1 MAPITSLED
10 LIAQIRQ
17 NPELRE
23 QLLSVLLTQELL
35 SLPAEFREFRAEMQ
49 AITLEHQR
57 RLNAIEAQ
65 IVQLRLDFEAQF
77 QAQREE
83 FNQQI
88 QASRKEVNEQ
98 IEALRQEVNQQIAEL
113 RKEVYEQIAELRK
126 EVNEQI
132 EALRQEVNQ
141 QIAELRKEVN
151 EQIEAL
157 RQEVNQQI
165 AELRKEVYEQ
175 IAELRTEMYEQ
186 FRIVFARLDKH
197 EQDIGKLK
205 GDMQELLYMKRAKSI
220 FGRYLRPVNPYEPG
234 EFCEK
239 LEAQMEI
246 PEELRNQI
254 LNLDMVVQGL
264 RRTDREEV
272 VIAVEVSYVI
282 DMNDVMRAHHRARA
296 IQQLGLKALG
306 SACGV
311 EIIPE
316 ARELAQELGV
326 LIIYDG
332 TAEGAEFLNA
342 VS

>member
-17 NPELRE
+17 NPDLRE

-88 QASRKEVNEQ
+88 QALRKEVYEQIAELRKEVNEQ

-141 QIAELRKEVN
+141 QIAELRKEV
-151 EQIEAL
+151 
-157 RQEVNQQI
+157 
-165 AELRKEVYEQ
+165 YEQ
-175 IAELRTEMYEQ
+175 ITELRTEMYQQ

-282 DMNDVMRAHHRARA
+282 DMNDVMRAHQRARA

-332 TAEGAEFLNA
+332 TAEGVEFLNA

>member
-35 SLPAEFREFRAEMQ
+35 SLPAELREFRAEMQ

-88 QASRKEVNEQ
+88 QAS
-98 IEALRQEVNQQIAEL
+98 
-113 RKEVYEQIAELRK
+113 
-126 EVNEQI
+126 
-132 EALRQEVNQ
+132 
-141 QIAELRKEVN
+141 RKEVN

-254 LNLDMVVQGL
+254 LNLDMVVHGW

-282 DMNDVMRAHHRARA
+282 DMNDVMRAHQRARA

-332 TAEGAEFLNA
+332 TAEGVEFLNA